1 MQQGWCNSND
11 LSFTGVANQC
21 AHSCQN
27 CIVPT
32 TNPCAGFTDS
42 GSFCLTVLAAGWCT
56 NQVVVDRCAFS
67 CAGCIDAP
75 DDTTAPVDPE
85 EEATS
90 GSVVIDDAPA
100 VVYKGEFKHGY
111 LPVTVSYA
119 APSTHTGS
127 VDLIT
132 LVRLASGA
140 AAPGVLDGG
149 RTVSENV
156 ASISGQAASGTVE
169 LNLRFLS
176 RAAAG
181 NYTVSFAITPAGMGY
196 NNRFRAVEADTQSF
210 AIHMEYIRIANEDSA
225 GLTFTAQV
233 DAETDPR
240 PVIGVSFSYLSSTPV
255 KFAIQIRCNV
265 ARSERT
271 GDLANCDN
279 FPRFFNTYAG
289 ASGPTES
296 QFGAANMDAGPTS
309 VTLYAKIFSGVSR
322 DPSVPYKID
331 VSMGTYDPAD
341 RSWVETRDRSDRFN
355 LSFAAAAAAGSFSHE
370 TPAGG
375 ESDVVSAGSQS
386 GPGTGTGNQATAIII
401 GLGSAAAVAAFV
413 VLSVSRRLRT
423 RQTNLVSSQFTSQE
437 SPIV

>member
-1 MQQGWCNSND
+1 MFD
-11 LSFTGVANQC
+11 
-21 AHSCQN
+21 
-27 CIVPT
+27 
-32 TNPCAGFTDS
+32 
-42 GSFCLTVLAAGWCT
+42 AGWCST
-56 NQVVVDRCAFS
+56 EAVADRCAFS
-67 CAGCIDAP
+67 CAGCTGVP
-75 DDTTAPVDPE
+75 DDDEVDPGDE
-85 EEATS
+85 VEATS
-90 GSVVIDDAPA
+90 GTVVIEDAPA
-100 VVYKGEFKHGY
+100 IVYKGEFKHGY
-111 LPVTVSYA
+111 LPVIVSYA

-127 VDLIT
+127 VDLIP
-132 LVRLASGA
+132 LVRFASGA

-149 RTVSENV
+149 RTNAENV

-181 NYTVSFAITPAGMGY
+181 NYTVSFAITSAGMGY

-210 AIHMEYIRIANEDSA
+210 AIHTEYIRIANEDSA

-341 RSWVETRDRSDRFN
+341 RTWVETRDRSDRFN
-355 LSFAAAAAAGSFSHE
+355 LSFAAAAAVTGSLNVAGDE
-370 TPAGG
+370 TI
-375 ESDVVSAGSQS
+375 VVPNVRGKTYGSEQQS
-386 GPGTGTGNQATAIII
+386 SGSTGTTVIVGLVCAVMIVAIAVLLVARRFRSQQAGARSSR
-401 GLGSAAAVAAFV
+401 LESMKLPPDAKHPVAARPAWRFV
-413 VLSVSRRLRT
+413 DLRS
-423 RQTNLVSSQFTSQE
+423 N
-437 SPIV
+437 